1 MRPCSFAFAGC
12 LYYKM
17 CVGLNGFNHRNNL
30 ALGGVRIGMGCMNL
44 VYCYLK
50 VYTGTR
56 NLNLFKYLT

>member
-17 CVGLNGFNHRNNL
+17 CVGLNGFNPRNNL

-56 NLNLFKYLT
+56 NLNLFKCLT